1 MQFLDEVKIYIK
13 AGDGG
18 AGCVAFRREKNIPF
32 GGPSGGDGGRGG
44 DVVVECIGGLNTL
57 IDYRYQQHFRAKN
70 GEHGQGKN
78 RHGESRDN
86 LVLKVPVGTQIFA
99 EDGETLIA
107 DIVQEGQTLTLAKAG
122 DGGFGNAAYKTST
135 NRAPRKNTQGW
146 PGEELWVWLRL
157 KLISDVG
164 LVGLPNAG
172 KSTFLAQ
179 VTSAKPKIADY
190 PFTTLKPQLGVVYID
205 DHEFVM
211 ADLPGLIE
219 DAHLGVGLGD
229 KFLKHIERCK
239 VILHLI
245 DVMEEDIVK
254 SYQIIRHE
262 LESYSPLLKDKK
274 EIVVLNK
281 CDCFEDQELLAKKM
295 QEIASYS
302 QDQDVMM
309 ISAAT
314 GANITQVLRKLMK
327 LISDEDYSLKL
338 DDTITV

>member
-1 MQFLDEVKIYIK
+1 
-13 AGDGG
+13 
-18 AGCVAFRREKNIPF
+18 
-32 GGPSGGDGGRGG
+32 
-44 DVVVECIGGLNTL
+44 
-57 IDYRYQQHFRAKN
+57 
-70 GEHGQGKN
+70 
-78 RHGESRDN
+78 
-86 LVLKVPVGTQIFA
+86 
-99 EDGETLIA
+99 
-107 DIVQEGQTLTLAKAG
+107 
-122 DGGFGNAAYKTST
+122 
-135 NRAPRKNTQGW
+135 
-146 PGEELWVWLRL
+146 
-157 KLISDVG
+157 
-164 LVGLPNAG
+164 
-172 KSTFLAQ
+172 
-179 VTSAKPKIADY
+179 
-190 PFTTLKPQLGVVYID
+190 VVYID